1 MENRNKEIGK
11 YLRILCNNNLSIWY
25 EILPNALW
33 VLRTTKNE
41 TTKFSSFELLYG
53 RRDLQPFELIVN
65 LDKKEDYEIQ
75 EEYLIRRFT
84 KHYKWIKEAINNIQ
98 TVNRIQEDRSKQ
110 IRRLKAEYKLGDLV
124 LIKLINKRKL
134 DPYFVEPMKIVK
146 KQLNTVTVCDPIT
159 NEIADR
165 NVHLKNNIFYCKI
178 IRLYI

>member
-1 MENRNKEIGK
+1 LLLLVNIFARHGIPEVLITDNGPQFRSDKTKSFLDLNGVFVHYSAVYHPESNGMMENRNKEIGK

-98 TVNRIQEDRSKQ
+98 TVNRI
-110 IRRLKAEYKLGDLV
+110 
-124 LIKLINKRKL
+124 
-134 DPYFVEPMKIVK
+134 
-146 KQLNTVTVCDPIT
+146 
-159 NEIADR
+159 
-165 NVHLKNNIFYCKI
+165 
-178 IRLYI
+178 